1 MPQQAT
7 SNAINLKTYNSH
19 LSTLPCIIQ
28 FGSWQSQIC
37 FNEDD
42 IQCKHFIITLHSNKL
57 IQNLFR
63 LVKANSN
70 IGQLWHKIMILS
82 FSEVSDHT
90 LLICESLTLKVCE
103 SMCCSIYLIA
113 RSVEFDI
120 TMSQYKSAT
129 VNLFCHSACWVRAIL
144 FCWDGVLFTFSQ
156 LTQLWKLILIGF
168 HSIWFHHQCHEKHCE
183 VWLSNPTPL
192 TTCWWSVRPLPKSTI
207 P

>member
-1 MPQQAT
+1 MQST
-7 SNAINLKTYNSH
+7 SKLIIHIWALCLASYNLVPDKVKYVLMKTTYNVN
-19 LSTLPCIIQ
+19 LS
-28 FGSWQSQIC
+28 S
-37 FNEDD
+37 
-42 IQCKHFIITLHSNKL
+42 KHSIETNWFRIYSDSKLFKAKSN
-57 IQNLFR
+57 
-63 LVKANSN
+63 V
-70 IGQLWHKIMILS
+70 GQLRHKIVILS